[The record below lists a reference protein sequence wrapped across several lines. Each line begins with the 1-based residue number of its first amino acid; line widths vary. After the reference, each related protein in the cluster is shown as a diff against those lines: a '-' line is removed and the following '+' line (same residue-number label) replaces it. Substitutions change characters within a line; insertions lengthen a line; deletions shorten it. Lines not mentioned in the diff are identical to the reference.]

1 MKSMVRLEGILDSWT
16 QIRRDTAQA
25 LRDMPV
31 SELEFRPTA
40 ELMPFRQL
48 AIHIINASRGMTA
61 MLAAGESD
69 FSAPTFR
76 ERMREHFL
84 DGLDAL
90 DHAALAERLETS
102 LAEDNARLAAPEL
115 SSEFWAAMMKRFD
128 GTPVTRLEMLQYAKE
143 HELTHRSQMFM
154 YLRLKGVV
162 PPTTRRRLA
171 AK

>member
-1 MKSMVRLEGILDSWT
+1 MVRLEGILDSWT

-25 LRDMPV
+25 LRDMPAGA
-31 SELEFRPTA
+31 LEFQPTA

-48 AIHIINASRGMTA
+48 AVHILNASRGMTA
-61 MLAAGESD
+61 MLLAGETD
-69 FSAPTFR
+69 FSAPGFR
-76 ERMREHFL
+76 ERMREHFPS
-84 DGLDAL
+84 GLDAL
-90 DHAALAERLETS
+90 DQTALAERLETA
-102 LAEDNARLAAPEL
+102 LAEDRTRLAAAAQPAD
-115 SSEFWAAMMKRFD
+115 FWAAMMTRFD